1 MDGPLDLNYRHLFY
15 FWRVLKEGGV
25 SAASQRLHIAQPTIS
40 GQLRALEQ
48 SLGGKLL
55 ERRGRKLVPTELGAL
70 VFRYAEEIFAIGS
83 ELSDALRGL
92 PTARPQRLA
101 VGIADNMP
109 KLVAWR
115 ILEPALRRK
124 QAVHL
129 VCSEDKPEALLA
141 DLALHQHDL
150 VLADAPANSLSPV
163 RAYSHLLGESS
174 VSIFAVPR
182 EAARLRPYFPRS
194 LDGARLLVPTES
206 AALRRSLS
214 HFLDAQKIRP
224 AIAAEFQDSAL
235 LAEFGRTGEGAFP
248 APSILEEDLRKRYGV
263 EPAGRLASVQ
273 ERFYAISIE
282 RRLRHPAV
290 VAITEEARSELFSRI
305 P

>member
-1 MDGPLDLNYRHLFY
+1 MDGQLNYHHLLY
-15 FWRVLKEGGV
+15 FWTVLKQGGV
-25 SAASQRLHIAQPTIS
+25 SAASAKLRLAQPTVS

-55 ERRGRKLVPTELGAL
+55 ERKGRRLVPTELGAL
-70 VFRYAEEIFAIGS
+70 VFRYADEIFSIGS
-83 ELSDALRGL
+83 ELEGALRGR
-92 PTARPQRLA
+92 PTGRPQRLA

-115 ILEPALRRK
+115 ILEPALRGPLG
-124 QAVHL
+124 VHL
-129 VCSEDKPEALLA
+129 VCSEDKPERLLA
-141 DLALHQHDL
+141 DLTLHQHDL

-174 VSIFAVPR
+174 VSIFAAPR
-182 EAARLRPYFPRS
+182 EAARLRASFPRS

-214 HFLDAQKIRP
+214 HWLDANGIRP

-235 LAEFGRTGEGAFP
+235 LVEFGRTGDGAFP
-248 APSILEEDLRKRYGV
+248 APSILEDGLRRRYGV
-263 EPAGRLASVQ
+263 ESAGQLPGVS
-273 ERFYAISIE
+273 ERFYAISVE

-290 VAITEEARSELFSRI
+290 VAITEEARAELFSGR

>member
-1 MDGPLDLNYRHLFY
+1 MDGHLNYHHLLY
-15 FWRVLKEGGV
+15 FWTVLKEGGV
-25 SAASQRLHIAQPTIS
+25 SAASKKLRVAQPTVS

-55 ERRGRKLVPTELGAL
+55 ERHGRRLVPTELGAL
-70 VFRYAEEIFAIGS
+70 VSRYAGEIFSIGS
-83 ELSDALRGL
+83 ELSDALQGR
-92 PTARPQRLA
+92 PTARPQRLS
-101 VGIADNMP
+101 VGVADNMP

-115 ILEPALRRK
+115 ILEPALRGPR
-124 QAVHL
+124 AVHL
-129 VCSEDKPEALLA
+129 VCSEDKPERLLA

-174 VSIFAVPR
+174 VTIFAAAR
-182 EAARLRPYFPRS
+182 EAARLRARFPRS
-194 LDGARLLVPTES
+194 LDGARLHVPTES
-206 AALRRSLS
+206 TALRRSLS
-214 HFLDAQKIRP
+214 HWFDAQGIRP

-235 LAEFGRTGEGAFP
+235 LVEFGRTGDGAFP
-248 APSILEEDLRKRYGV
+248 APSMLEDELRKRYGV
-263 EPAGRLASVQ
+263 EPAGRLVDVH
-273 ERFYAISIE
+273 ERFYAISVE

-290 VAITEEARSELFSRI
+290 VAITEAARAELFSGR

>member
-1 MDGPLDLNYRHLFY
+1 MDDQLNYHHLLY
-15 FWRVLKEGGV
+15 FWTVLKEGGV
-25 SAASQRLHIAQPTIS
+25 SAASAKLRVAQPTVS

-55 ERRGRKLVPTELGAL
+55 ERKGRRLAPTELGAL
-70 VFRYAEEIFAIGS
+70 VFRYADEIFSIGS
-83 ELSDALRGL
+83 ELSDALRGR
-92 PTARPQRLA
+92 PTGRPQRLA

-115 ILEPALRRK
+115 ILEPALRGPR
-124 QAVHL
+124 AVHL
-129 VCSEDKPEALLA
+129 VCGEDKPERLLA

-174 VSIFAVPR
+174 VSIFAAPR
-182 EAARLRPYFPRS
+182 EAARLRARFPRS

-214 HFLDAQKIRP
+214 HWLDAEGIRP

-235 LAEFGRTGEGAFP
+235 LAEFGRTGDGAFP
-248 APSILEEDLRKRYGV
+248 APSILEDELRQRYGV
-263 EPAGRLASVQ
+263 EPAGRLAEVS
-273 ERFYAISIE
+273 ERFYAISVE

-290 VAITEEARSELFSRI
+290 VAITEEARAELFSR
-305 P
+305 PG